1 MQICA
6 VSIAKK
12 RVATVVNVTFHLE
25 AQLRHLAQADQATLE
40 LPGGASLAEGLQ
52 QLATQ
57 QPELA
62 KYLVD
67 ADNNVQRSLLVVLN
81 NQPVVPSDATK
92 HPLNDG
98 AEVVLLPP
106 ISGG

>member
-1 MQICA
+1 MA
-6 VSIAKK
+6 
-12 RVATVVNVTFHLE
+12 NVTFHLE
-25 AQLRHLAQADQATLE
+25 AQLRHLAQADQTTLE
-40 LPGGASLAEGLQ
+40 LPEGASLIEGLQ
-52 QLATQ
+52 QLASK

-67 ADNNVQRSLLVVLN
+67 ADNNVQRSLLIVLN
-81 NQPVVPSDATK
+81 NQPVVPSDAAK
-92 HPLNDG
+92 HALNDG

>member
-1 MQICA
+1 MRLHDVFNEQEL
-6 VSIAKK
+6 
-12 RVATVVNVTFHLE
+12 VASVTFHLE
-25 AQLRHLAQADQATLE
+25 AQLRHLAQADQTALKLSE
-40 LPGGASLAEGLQ
+40 GASLAEGLQ

-67 ADNNVQRSLLVVLN
+67 ADNNVQRSLLIVLN
-81 NQPVVPSDATK
+81 NQPVVPSEATK
-92 HPLNDG
+92 YPLNDG